1 MIIQEIRVSRK
12 EDVDSRIQGL
22 NQHLSDMGIG
32 CEAVACADVYRFQEI
47 DESDAQKLA
56 DQVLTDPITQ
66 ISTVNKP
73 LFDEGYHIL
82 EIGYKPG
89 VMNPVSASLE
99 HAANTLHIYPTAASS
114 STEYHIQGD
123 ITEEQLQVIGKRLT
137 SQVETIIDKK
147 PEALIIHE
155 NPGLVDSIPIRVLDD
170 GQLVLLSEERRMFL
184 TLEEMRVIQEYYK
197 KSGKDPTDI
206 EIEMIAQTWSEH
218 CGHKTFKGKL
228 ITEEANEKPP
238 LIKRI
243 KDTSQKYFDRV
254 GVVTAFQDNAGGIR
268 FYDGQVIIAKGETH
282 NSPVAVEPYGGSMT
296 KNGGVYRDIA
306 GCGEGGENKVAFMV
320 NCFGLPD
327 TKDTDIL
334 PGSLHPKYLL
344 LENFRGERDYG
355 NRMGIPTHA
364 TTLRFHPDFG
374 PKPTSMGIVIG
385 MISEAKSRKSSPQS
399 GDILLTV
406 GGKTG
411 RDGIHGATFSSG
423 AMSAETSTVDA
434 TAVQIGNAIE
444 EKRMFDALRECEKAN
459 VVSAIT
465 DVGGGG
471 YSSAIGEL
479 GADTGVIV
487 HLDHVPLKYQ
497 GLAPW
502 EIWLSESQ
510 ERMVVAVH
518 PENLEKFKHICSL
531 FETPVDVIGK
541 FTNDNMLILQYK
553 DEVVGQLSMDFLH
566 HGLPQ
571 RELLMK
577 YVPIHENNDIP
588 DIPTDWTDVYKK
600 VLGHLNV
607 ASTEEMLRRFD
618 TTVQGTTVL
627 HPFSG
632 VYQDAPNDASIIAP
646 IYEKPY
652 GVVTSHAVNPI
663 LNRYDPYQGAI
674 WTVAMAAS
682 KFTSTGGN
690 INEAAMIDNFVWP
703 KPTPKFLGDLD
714 RSVDGL
720 CKMMDVLKIPCVSG
734 KDSLSST
741 YKNNETEINIPPV
754 LTMTIFGRIP
764 DVEKTVSS
772 DIKEIGSTLV
782 LVGTPDIEHL
792 GGSIYFQTQGIE
804 NTHIPEVDIDR
815 LPTVLAN
822 IYDAIHTGTVK
833 SCKAIGE
840 GGFATALAHMC
851 FGGDCGASVDMQP
864 LHANRIDTAFFNET
878 PGTFIVEVANEDTAH
893 ELFSDIPHVVIGKTI
908 EEKIIQVREGEKDI
922 CTANI
927 YDLKHA
933 WQIPMKE
940 VLS

>member
-1 MIIQEIRVSRK
+1 MTIQEIRVSKKEGIDPRRK
-12 EDVDSRIQGL
+12 TFDEQF
-22 NQHLSDMGIG
+22 SDMGIQ
-32 CEAVACADVYRFQEI
+32 CSAVADVYRFEKIGPQ
-47 DESDAQKLA
+47 DAQMLA

-66 ISTVNKP
+66 VSTVNTP
-73 LFDEGYHIL
+73 LLDDGCHTL

-99 HAANTLHIYPTAASS
+99 HAAHILEIYPTATSS
-114 STEYHIQGD
+114 STEYHIQGN
-123 ITEEQLQVIGKRLT
+123 ITGEQLQAIGKKLT

-147 PEALIIHE
+147 PETLIIHE
-155 NPGLVDSIPIRVLDD
+155 SPGSVDTIPIRTLDD
-170 GQLVLLSEERRMFL
+170 AQLVRLSEERRMFL
-184 TLEEMRVIQEYYK
+184 TLEEMQVIQQYYK
-197 KSGKDPTDI
+197 KFEKDPRDI

-228 ITEEANEKPP
+228 ITEEANEKIP
-238 LIKRI
+238 LIVRI
-243 KDTSQKYFDRV
+243 KETSQKYFDRV

-306 GCGEGGENKVAFMV
+306 GCGLGGVNIAAFMV
-320 NCFGLPD
+320 NCLGLPD
-327 TKDTDIL
+327 TKETDVL

-385 MISEAKSRKSSPQS
+385 MIPEEKSRKSHPQS
-399 GDILLTV
+399 GDILITV

-444 EKRMFDALRECEKAN
+444 EKRMFDALLACQDAN

-479 GADTGVIV
+479 GEDTGVTV

-518 PENLEKFKHICSL
+518 PENLKKFKHICSL

-541 FTNDNMLILQYK
+541 FTDDKVLRLQYK
-553 DEVVGQLSMDFLH
+553 DKVVGQLSMDFLH

-571 RELLMK
+571 RELRMR
-577 YVPIHENNDIP
+577 YIPIFENNDTP
-588 DIPTDWTDVYKK
+588 DVPTDWTDVYKK

-607 ASTEEMLRRFD
+607 ASTEEMLRQFD

-632 VYQDAPNDASIIAP
+632 VYQDTPNDASVIAP

-663 LNRYDPYQGAI
+663 LNRYDPYKGAL
-674 WTVAMAAS
+674 WAVAMAAS
-682 KFTSTGGN
+682 KFTSVGGN

-720 CKMMDVLKIPCVSG
+720 CTMMDVLKIPCVSG

-741 YKNNETEINIPPV
+741 YTNNEIEINIPPV
-754 LTMTIFGRIP
+754 LAMTIFGRIP
-764 DVEKTVSS
+764 DVKKTVSS

-782 LVGTPDIEHL
+782 LVGTPDVEHL

-804 NTHIPEVDIDR
+804 NTHIPEVDTDQ

-822 IYDAIHTGTVK
+822 IYGAIQTGTVK

-851 FGGDCGASVDMQP
+851 FGGDCGASIDMQP
-864 LHANRIDTAFFNET
+864 LHANRTDTAFFNET
-878 PGTFIVEVANEDTAH
+878 PGTFIVEVANEEMVH
-893 ELFSDIPHVVIGKTI
+893 ELFPNIPHAIIGKTT
-908 EEKIIQVREGEKDI
+908 EEKTIQVYEGKKEI
-922 CTANI
+922 FTAHV

-933 WQIPMKE
+933 WQMPIKE